1 MLQNDEKIG
10 LLLAVYIWGYS
21 IPITMISQHSYIKK
35 GYYLTYVLSLK
46 QWETL
51 QKVVC
56 EQLMLLK
63 VW

>member
-10 LLLAVYIWGYS
+10 LLLAVYIWVYS
-21 IPITMISQHSYIKK
+21 IPITMISQHSYIKN
-35 GYYLTYVLSLK
+35 GYYFTSVLSLK
-46 QWETL
+46 QWETF

-56 EQLMLLK
+56 EQLMLLQ